1 MTLYLGEC
9 QVAVRQIKQLEEP
22 HARLCRSHRHAPA
35 MLAEQVRTQCAR
47 RPAAQNATVVLKVPL
62 PWYAD
67 FGIGRQV
74 LAPGSHCLAVLH
86 SNSVKRAISR
96 AKASNA
102 LRAHL
107 IAPSGRLTSSS

>member
-1 MTLYLGEC
+1 M
-9 QVAVRQIKQLEEP
+9 R
-22 HARLCRSHRHAPA
+22 
-35 MLAEQVRTQCAR
+35 AEAGG
-47 RPAAQNATVVLKVPL
+47 AKSGATVVLKLPPL

-86 SNSVKRAISR
+86 SFKRAISR

-102 LRAHL
+102 LRAHH
-107 IAPSGRLTSSS
+107 IAPSGRLTASS